1 MRSQNNKHFTVA
13 GAISHLLAKGYTADF
28 EACENGVCVVPR
40 EHSFNRS
47 PDDFFIDEI
56 FRCEEGEGEEHEV
69 IYVFAVSSRKY
80 GLKGIVTNILKEED
94 PENISFI
101 QKMKLA
107 FLGFREYL
115 LKN

>member
-1 MRSQNNKHFTVA
+1 MRSQNGRHFTVA
-13 GAISHLLAKGYTADF
+13 EAIGHLLIKGYSADF
-28 EACENGVCVVPR
+28 EACENELGILPR
-40 EHSFNRS
+40 EHSFNQS

-56 FRCEEGEGEEHEV
+56 FRCEEGEGDEHEI

-80 GLKGIVTNILKEED
+80 RLKGIVTNILKEED
-94 PENISFI
+94 PENINFL

-115 LKN
+115 RKN